1 MLTFGTFNANCF
13 YMKKYAPHLVAVLV
27 FLILTFMYLSPV
39 LQGKTIFGQ
48 DTRSYVGMSKEAA
61 DYNATHDEQTLW
73 TNSMFGGM
81 PTYQISMDQPS
92 SILKYLDTC
101 LRVLPGPTYRVFLY
115 LIGFYILLLA
125 FGASPY
131 LSMGGAIA
139 FAFGSYNLIII
150 VAGHNTK
157 AVAIAYMA
165 TIIASVYVAFKKNP
179 WLGSAML
186 ALFLGLELYA
196 NHVQITYY
204 TLIMIICFGVSE
216 LIFAIKEKTLPKFFK
231 NIGILLIGAVLAVGM
246 NATRLIT
253 TAEYVKATM
262 RGESNGLTVKGS
274 DSHGLDK
281 DYITQW
287 SYGINESMTL
297 LIPNFMG
304 GASSGTLDENSNT
317 AQTIS
322 ELTGYKKTGK
332 ELTKP
337 ERERLDYIIQNN
349 PDNFQARNLTELM
362 YSFNLP
368 LYWGTQP
375 FTAGPVYVGA
385 IICFLFVLG
394 LLIVPARQRWWLFAA
409 AVISLLLSWGKNFM
423 PLTDFFIDY
432 VPMYNKFRTV
442 SMTLTIT
449 CLAMCIMAILAL
461 KEMLS
466 DNLSK
471 SVKNKSLYIA
481 FGIVGGISL
490 LLWMIPSLAGD
501 FTSPNDQSFTDS
513 YAFLQETLPLDRKE
527 MLSSD
532 AIRSFAFVFAAAVVL
547 WISVKRKI
555 NTKWV
560 VLVFAV
566 LFTADM
572 LPIANRYLNDSNF
585 VSTRNLKNENRPS
598 IADSYILNDKT
609 LDYRVLDLTV
619 DIFNSSQPS
628 YFHKTVGGYS
638 AVKLRRYQ
646 ELIDVQ
652 LAPEIMRLQKE
663 LSTIRSEQD
672 ADSVFVNMNILNM
685 LNTRYLIYH
694 PSALPL
700 LNKSAFGNAWLVD
713 NIKFV
718 DTPDDEISL
727 LDKTNL
733 KQTLLVDKR
742 YASECPKTDFEKGDA
757 FIQLISYSPNELKY
771 AFKSDTPQ
779 MAVFSEIFYYK
790 GWQAYNGD
798 KKLPHIRANYLLRAM
813 YLEPGSYD
821 ITFKFEPKSY
831 DIGNILALISSILL
845 TLAFAYIIFAKL
857 KEKRSKTL
865 VNQVKNTSSNE

>member
-39 LQGKTIFGQ
+39 FQGKTIFGQ

-332 ELTKP
+332 ELTNRK
-337 ERERLDYIIQNN
+337 RKDLIISY
-349 PDNFQARNLTELM
+349 R
-362 YSFNLP
+362 
-368 LYWGTQP
+368 
-375 FTAGPVYVGA
+375 
-385 IICFLFVLG
+385 II
-394 LLIVPARQRWWLFAA
+394 LI
-409 AVISLLLSWGKNFM
+409 ISK
-423 PLTDFFIDY
+423 
-432 VPMYNKFRTV
+432 
-442 SMTLTIT
+442 
-449 CLAMCIMAILAL
+449 
-461 KEMLS
+461 
-466 DNLSK
+466 
-471 SVKNKSLYIA
+471 
-481 FGIVGGISL
+481 
-490 LLWMIPSLAGD
+490 
-501 FTSPNDQSFTDS
+501 
-513 YAFLQETLPLDRKE
+513 QET
-527 MLSSD
+527 
-532 AIRSFAFVFAAAVVL
+532 
-547 WISVKRKI
+547 
-555 NTKWV
+555 
-560 VLVFAV
+560 
-566 LFTADM
+566 
-572 LPIANRYLNDSNF
+572 
-585 VSTRNLKNENRPS
+585 
-598 IADSYILNDKT
+598 
-609 LDYRVLDLTV
+609 
-619 DIFNSSQPS
+619 
-628 YFHKTVGGYS
+628 
-638 AVKLRRYQ
+638 
-646 ELIDVQ
+646 
-652 LAPEIMRLQKE
+652 
-663 LSTIRSEQD
+663 
-672 ADSVFVNMNILNM
+672 
-685 LNTRYLIYH
+685 
-694 PSALPL
+694 
-700 LNKSAFGNAWLVD
+700 
-713 NIKFV
+713 
-718 DTPDDEISL
+718 
-727 LDKTNL
+727 
-733 KQTLLVDKR
+733 
-742 YASECPKTDFEKGDA
+742 
-757 FIQLISYSPNELKY
+757 
-771 AFKSDTPQ
+771 
-779 MAVFSEIFYYK
+779 
-790 GWQAYNGD
+790 
-798 KKLPHIRANYLLRAM
+798 
-813 YLEPGSYD
+813 
-821 ITFKFEPKSY
+821 
-831 DIGNILALISSILL
+831 
-845 TLAFAYIIFAKL
+845 
-857 KEKRSKTL
+857 
-865 VNQVKNTSSNE
+865 

>member
-1 MLTFGTFNANCF
+1 
-13 YMKKYAPHLVAVLV
+13 
-27 FLILTFMYLSPV
+27 
-39 LQGKTIFGQ
+39 
-48 DTRSYVGMSKEAA
+48 
-61 DYNATHDEQTLW
+61 
-73 TNSMFGGM
+73 
-81 PTYQISMDQPS
+81 
-92 SILKYLDTC
+92 
-101 LRVLPGPTYRVFLY
+101 
-115 LIGFYILLLA
+115 
-125 FGASPY
+125 
-131 LSMGGAIA
+131 
-139 FAFGSYNLIII
+139 
-150 VAGHNTK
+150 
-157 AVAIAYMA
+157 
-165 TIIASVYVAFKKNP
+165 
-179 WLGSAML
+179 
-186 ALFLGLELYA
+186 
-196 NHVQITYY
+196 
-204 TLIMIICFGVSE
+204 
-216 LIFAIKEKTLPKFFK
+216 
-231 NIGILLIGAVLAVGM
+231 
-246 NATRLIT
+246 
-253 TAEYVKATM
+253 
-262 RGESNGLTVKGS
+262 
-274 DSHGLDK
+274 
-281 DYITQW
+281 
-287 SYGINESMTL
+287 
-297 LIPNFMG
+297 
-304 GASSGTLDENSNT
+304 
-317 AQTIS
+317 
-322 ELTGYKKTGK
+322 
-332 ELTKP
+332 
-337 ERERLDYIIQNN
+337 
-349 PDNFQARNLTELM
+349 
-362 YSFNLP
+362 
-368 LYWGTQP
+368 
-375 FTAGPVYVGA
+375 
-385 IICFLFVLG
+385 
-394 LLIVPARQRWWLFAA
+394 
-409 AVISLLLSWGKNFM
+409 
-423 PLTDFFIDY
+423 
-432 VPMYNKFRTV
+432 
-442 SMTLTIT
+442 
-449 CLAMCIMAILAL
+449 MAILAL

-560 VLVFAV
+560 VLAFTV

-733 KQTLLVDKR
+733 KQTLLVDKQ

-857 KEKRSKTL
+857 KEKRSKIL